1 MKSKT
6 MLELVKEGARR
17 ATDYTVEMSKVA
29 GTRLVEFEQLTPL
42 LAKRFNINRN
52 IHKQYEELGEIT
64 YELLKLKGS
73 QNLGDN
79 ADVKEL
85 SSEIRA
91 LENNVLHVEKQI
103 EELKMKYQGKID
115 GLKNNKGTS
124 KN

>member
-29 GTRLVEFEQLTPL
+29 GTRFVEFEQLTPL

-79 ADVKEL
+79 ADVREL
-85 SSEIRA
+85 SSDIRA
-91 LENNVLHVEKQI
+91 LENDVLHVEKQI
-103 EELKMKYQGKID
+103 EELKMKYQSKVD
-115 GLKNNKGTS
+115 GLKNNK
-124 KN
+124 K

>member
-79 ADVKEL
+79 ADVREL
-85 SSEIRA
+85 SSDIRA
-91 LENNVLHVEKQI
+91 LENDVLHVEKQI
-103 EELKMKYQGKID
+103 EELKMKYQSKVD
-115 GLKNNKGTS
+115 GLKNS
-124 KN
+124 KK